1 MGNLLAIISTRLLQL
16 STVIFTSLSFV
27 PVVPVV
33 SEEAALSSKS
43 LFIGFDACTGHYHV
57 VRRKPMQKN
66 NSGLAQ
72 EASTSTESSKADV
85 KMTTCNC
92 GRGAA
97 KKDPERKFC
106 KQIVGGLPS
115 RCQCYNQMKACS
127 VRCHCVQCENPYGT
141 SSNAR
146 ATYTLTRVRQP
157 SRLKA
162 QKTESDAKL
171 LLTRNVTPLLGWS
184 DIESMMFDCLVDYMT
199 AKNIDLNAES
209 CLKEYDNLRT
219 EAKQQG
225 IHCLSPK
232 SVNQVKGKLVHV
244 RNCATVFEA
253 LYKKQI
259 EANWFP

>member
-1 MGNLLAIISTRLLQL
+1 MGNLLAIVSTRILQI
-16 STVIFTSLSFV
+16 STVIFTSLAYV

-33 SEEAALSSKS
+33 SEEAALSSKC
-43 LFIGFDACTGHYHV
+43 LFVGFDACSGSYHV
-57 VRRKPMQKN
+57 VHRKPTQQVT
-66 NSGLAQ
+66 SSILQ
-72 EASTSTESSKADV
+72 ESITLSDGGKADV
-85 KMTTCNC
+85 KNTTCSC

-115 RCQCYNQMKACS
+115 RCQCYNQMNACG
-127 VRCHCVQCENPYGT
+127 VRCHCVQCDNPYGT
-141 SSNAR
+141 STKAKN
-146 ATYTLTRVRQP
+146 TYTLTRVRQP

-171 LLTRNVTPLLGWS
+171 LLNRNITPLLGWS
-184 DIESMMFDCLVDYMT
+184 HVESMMFDCLVDHMS
-199 AKNIDLNAES
+199 AQDVDLNAQN
-209 CLKEYDNLRT
+209 CLEEYEKLRI

-232 SVNQVKGKLVHV
+232 SVSQVQGKVVHV

-259 EANWFP
+259 EANWFS